1 MSTNKVKPDKDKK
14 KQKEEKKVN
23 PNNKDKNQNDKSKSL
38 LKENKEEEE
47 KKNLAQSENPK
58 NIERY
63 IYITKY
69 SDINSVKIINQLFQD
84 INSSAFNLTSKND
97 IISKVLTNE
106 EQNNNEIDYISG
118 FQIIDSKIRL
128 TVIEGITN
136 KSMLEI
142 KKALPKAQMNNDVI
156 KIFSD
161 CSILFNQRI
170 YSKFNLSLKYIK
182 LRKSLS
188 DILTTFDIYKQANK
202 YRNVYVTFMNF
213 GTILR
218 AETLEDIN
226 NCNAFP
232 DPDKLIELER
242 KFSEILNIEDMTG
255 IKKNKKNENIK
266 NLLISLDDNNT
277 TLENIKNNKSSQN
290 GKSILVKSMKLM
302 PIKKQ
307 VHFLLEKE
315 KKEFKEN
322 DKNNSENIVNI
333 NKSKNNRY
341 LTIDNVR
348 NNKNNNYDLINNNSQ
363 KIDYDSKIPQLTNNN
378 INSGYSN
385 KINLKLIN
393 NLNYNTIETNGNNNS
408 NYSKILLTKTAK
420 IDTKNKTFINIL
432 KERENKKISLYKI
445 FNRNKKYLN
454 RMLRKKSSERFCQP
468 FEGEYDKK
476 KEILF
481 NPCKL
486 NHYEE
491 LVNEMRK
498 KYNKDNNHYY
508 SYSEKSL
515 TLSFPMVEGFRNE
528 EYIKYIENK
537 SKWLIQ
543 KDFDRYKQPE
553 REKIFFPRIN
563 KEI

>member
-1 MSTNKVKPDKDKK
+1 
-14 KQKEEKKVN
+14 
-23 PNNKDKNQNDKSKSL
+23 
-38 LKENKEEEE
+38 
-47 KKNLAQSENPK
+47 
-58 NIERY
+58 
-63 IYITKY
+63 
-69 SDINSVKIINQLFQD
+69 
-84 INSSAFNLTSKND
+84 
-97 IISKVLTNE
+97 
-106 EQNNNEIDYISG
+106 
-118 FQIIDSKIRL
+118 
-128 TVIEGITN
+128 
-136 KSMLEI
+136 MLEI

-202 YRNVYVTFMNF
+202 YRNVYDTFMNF

-315 KKEFKEN
+315 KKELKEN

-408 NYSKILLTKTAK
+408 NYSKILLTKTPK

-454 RMLRKKSSERFCQP
+454 RMFRKKSSERFCQP

-528 EYIKYIENK
+528 EYLKYIENK

>member
-14 KQKEEKKVN
+14 KQKEEKKIN

-38 LKENKEEEE
+38 LKENNKEEE

-84 INSSAFNLTSKND
+84 INSSAFNLASKND

-202 YRNVYVTFMNF
+202 YRNVYDTFMNF

-315 KKEFKEN
+315 KKELKEN

-528 EYIKYIENK
+528 EYLKYIENK